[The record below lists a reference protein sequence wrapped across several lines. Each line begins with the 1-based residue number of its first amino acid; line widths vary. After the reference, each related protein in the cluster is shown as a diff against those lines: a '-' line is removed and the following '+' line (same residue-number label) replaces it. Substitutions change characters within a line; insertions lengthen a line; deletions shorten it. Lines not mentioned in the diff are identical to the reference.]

1 MIQNNRFLIII
12 VLLHGLILS
21 GIIAG
26 PLSKKKDKYPNG
38 PQKDWNQRQFAK
50 YYRSIERYSNKTAD
64 LDDQILRRQDAIISG
79 NKISTQIWNYGSIS
93 EPGNRVTD
101 IIWEGLGYGYEFGPF
116 ICAEVPLLS
125 KGHPDAYPKIE
136 NGDTT
141 WYARVISEDL
151 LQILKGHQMDQNIG
165 PGNH

>member
-50 YYRSIERYSNKTAD
+50 
-64 LDDQILRRQDAIISG
+64 
-79 NKISTQIWNYGSIS
+79 
-93 EPGNRVTD
+93 
-101 IIWEGLGYGYEFGPF
+101 
-116 ICAEVPLLS
+116 
-125 KGHPDAYPKIE
+125 
-136 NGDTT
+136 
-141 WYARVISEDL
+141 
-151 LQILKGHQMDQNIG
+151 
-165 PGNH
+165 